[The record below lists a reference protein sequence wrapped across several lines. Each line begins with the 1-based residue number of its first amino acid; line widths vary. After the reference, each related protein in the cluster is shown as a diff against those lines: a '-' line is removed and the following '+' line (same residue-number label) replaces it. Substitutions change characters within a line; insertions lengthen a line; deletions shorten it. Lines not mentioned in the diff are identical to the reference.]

1 MERKLLYNLIFS
13 DLPKEKK
20 SDLFNTL
27 KNIPNNKY
35 DPDTLRLIT
44 ILNLI
49 DKAGKT
55 IDEKTVRTYLS
66 FYTFD
71 IIKYFFETDTEKIE
85 VEEAIKLFHQ
95 EKVYEQNILSL
106 KKLTD
111 EYIET
116 GDPEL
121 LQKANLIKTS
131 REETITDSKGFVNR
145 TFAKLES
152 IKSGEDKDRLSLRPQ
167 FFILDIIT
175 HGFERGELILLAA
188 RPSVGKSA
196 FAIAFLNHF
205 SKNYKTM
212 LVSYEMTVEEIG
224 MRMIQAKT
232 GIYSDIFYHK
242 DKFTEEVLQKVKVEG
257 EKFLKQ
263 NIKIED
269 NPPSDFLAL
278 RELVK
283 REKER
288 NGLDVLIID
297 YLGLIRSFA
306 PGEQYNPYVTTSQIS
321 AHMKLLAKELDIVLI
336 LLQQVSRKAATDRK
350 DAAYKPLVLTD
361 LRDSGSLEQDAN
373 KVFLF
378 WNKEPENEIERE
390 KIKIGVQTLIVSL
403 AKNRGGKS
411 NQQIEYIFNKGLQRI
426 TEGRWITAPPSWE
439 ERDNR

>member
-106 KKLTD
+106 KKLTE

-145 TFAKLES
+145 TF
-152 IKSGEDKDRLSLRPQ
+152 
-167 FFILDIIT
+167 T
-175 HGFERGELILLAA
+175 
-188 RPSVGKSA
+188 
-196 FAIAFLNHF
+196 N
-205 SKNYKTM
+205 
-212 LVSYEMTVEEIG
+212 
-224 MRMIQAKT
+224 
-232 GIYSDIFYHK
+232 
-242 DKFTEEVLQKVKVEG
+242 
-257 EKFLKQ
+257 
-263 NIKIED
+263 
-269 NPPSDFLAL
+269 
-278 RELVK
+278 
-283 REKER
+283 
-288 NGLDVLIID
+288 
-297 YLGLIRSFA
+297 
-306 PGEQYNPYVTTSQIS
+306 
-321 AHMKLLAKELDIVLI
+321 
-336 LLQQVSRKAATDRK
+336 
-350 DAAYKPLVLTD
+350 
-361 LRDSGSLEQDAN
+361 
-373 KVFLF
+373 
-378 WNKEPENEIERE
+378 
-390 KIKIGVQTLIVSL
+390 
-403 AKNRGGKS
+403 
-411 NQQIEYIFNKGLQRI
+411 
-426 TEGRWITAPPSWE
+426 
-439 ERDNR
+439 